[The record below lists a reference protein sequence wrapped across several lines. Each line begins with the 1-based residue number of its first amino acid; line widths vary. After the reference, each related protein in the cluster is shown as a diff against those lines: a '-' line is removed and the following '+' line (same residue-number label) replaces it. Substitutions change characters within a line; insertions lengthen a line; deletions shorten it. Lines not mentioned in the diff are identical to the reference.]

1 MFYKFEKE
9 LKESVITNRP
19 NRFIMEII
27 VNGKSE
33 KAHCP
38 VTGRIGNF
46 DFKNTPCLIST
57 SDNKNRKTK
66 FTVEAISPNKPEAK
80 RKSWI
85 GINQGKTNAYVE
97 YFLQKGYFDK
107 MIKQGSEVVR
117 ERKLGNSRID
127 FRINNNF
134 LEVKTFLERVPYGPR
149 EEPKNRDTSV
159 VLDRLIKHFT
169 DLSVHAKK
177 QNGRAIV
184 LLCYVYNAKPFVPPQ
199 GARKTKIGQTV
210 RRAIKNGVENWQV
223 NLRITPRGVYFTEY
237 FKLDLF

>member
-9 LKESVITNRP
+9 LKEAVITSRP

-27 VNGKSE
+27 VNGKKA

-57 SDNKNRKTK
+57 SNNKNRKTE
-66 FTVEAISPNKPEAK
+66 FTVEAISPNSPETK
-80 RKSWI
+80 RKRWV
-85 GINQGKTNAYVE
+85 GINQSKANAYVE

-107 MIKQGSEVVR
+107 MIKNGNEVIR

-127 FRINNNF
+127 FRIDNNF
-134 LEVKTFLERVPYGPR
+134 LEVKTFLERIPYGSK
-149 EEPKNRDTSV
+149 EELKNRDTPA

-169 DLSVHAKK
+169 DLSLHAKK
-177 QNGRAIV
+177 EKGKAIV
-184 LLCYVYNAKPFVPPQ
+184 LLCYIYNAKPFTPPR
-199 GARKTKIGQTV
+199 GAQKTKIGQTV

-223 NLRITPRGVYFTEY
+223 NLKITPKGIYFIKY
-237 FKLDLF
+237 FKLELF